1 MAGSGSGFSELLAN
15 RDMFLR
21 VGKGMVASGFA
32 KHRGVLSQMLE
43 LRAAEDP
50 NRVGLYVENGGAY
63 PDDRLTY
70 AMLWAN
76 SLRLAQALRTEGF
89 QRGDKLALVMRNHPE
104 FIYAWAACSMLGCVL
119 VPIDPRGKGEKLI
132 YQLGD
137 SDARAVITTG
147 DLLPE
152 VSAAV
157 DVVPGLEKVYLA
169 MKPDAD
175 PALASRFQTVNEWL
189 ERREVFGIDDR
200 ADNPAAP
207 VQIIYTSGVTG
218 NPKGVTLDSL
228 RNAMYCLL
236 GFAVWNY
243 RPDDRLYTG
252 LSLAH
257 GNAQAVTLIPGLN
270 MKLPVVISQRFTKSR
285 IWDVCRRYGCTTFSL
300 LGGMMSGIFNE
311 PPRRNDAQNP
321 VRVVISAGTP
331 LAIWE
336 EFEKRF
342 DVQILEWYGAIEGGL
357 AYKPVGVGPIGSFGK
372 PIPGML
378 QMKVVDEE
386 DNEVPAGVSGE
397 LVSRMAL
404 SSANKV
410 DYYKKPDA
418 SAEKMRG
425 GWLHSGDIVHRDEN
439 GWFFFDYRKGGALR
453 RQGDFIKPDLVERVI
468 GELPEVSEV
477 CVYGIPAASGAPG
490 ESDLVAA
497 VAPFPGMTIDPSAV
511 ISFCASRLEGN
522 SVPSHIQIVDEIPKS
537 PSEKY
542 LDRVLRERFEAS
554 PGRSASGIPSIDRGY

>member
-1 MAGSGSGFSELLAN
+1 MASSASGLSEILAA

-21 VGKGMVASGFA
+21 VGRGMLSSGFP
-32 KHRGVLSQMLE
+32 KHRGVLSKMLE
-43 LRAAEDP
+43 LRASEDP
-50 NRVGLYVENGGAY
+50 NRVGLYIENGGAY

-76 SLRLAQALRTEGF
+76 SLRLASALRNEGF
-89 QRGDKLALVMRNHPE
+89 QQGDKLALVMRNHPE
-104 FIYAWAACSMLGCVL
+104 FLYAWAACSMLGCVL
-119 VPIDPRGKGEKLI
+119 VPIDPRGKGEKLV

-137 SDARAVITTG
+137 SDAKAVMTTG

-152 VSAAV
+152 VAAAV
-157 DVVPGLEKVYLA
+157 DEVVGVEKIYLA

-175 PALASRFQTVNEWL
+175 PSLASRYQTVNEWL
-189 ERREVFGIDDR
+189 DRREVFGIDNR
-200 ADNPAAP
+200 VDNPTAP

-236 GFAVWNY
+236 GFAVWDY
-243 RPDDRLYTG
+243 QRDDIVYTG

-257 GNAQAVTLIPGLN
+257 GNAQAVTVIPGLN
-270 MKLPVVISQRFTKSR
+270 MKLPIVISQRFTKSR
-285 IWDVCRRYGCTTFSL
+285 IWDVCRQYGCTTFSL
-300 LGGMMSGIFNE
+300 LGGMMAGIFNE
-311 PPRRNDAQNP
+311 PPRRDDAANP

-331 LAIWE
+331 LPIWE
-336 EFEKRF
+336 EFEERF
-342 DVQILEWYGAIEGGL
+342 GVKILEWYGAIEGGL
-357 AYKPVGVGPIGSFGK
+357 AYKPVGAGPIGSFGK
-372 PIPGML
+372 PIPGMIK
-378 QMKVVDEE
+378 MMVVDEE
-386 DNEVPAGVSGE
+386 DNEVPAGENGE
-397 LVSRMAL
+397 LVSRMVLA
-404 SSANKV
+404 SANKV

-425 GWLHSGDIVHRDEN
+425 GWLHSGDIVHRDEE

-468 GELPEVSEV
+468 GEMAEISEV
-477 CVYGIPAASGAPG
+477 CVYGIPAESGAPG

-497 VAPFPGMTIDPSAV
+497 VAPFPGMTIDPDAV
-511 ISFCASRLEGN
+511 IRFCTSRLESN
-522 SVPSHIQIVDEIPKS
+522 SVPSHIQVVDEIPKS

-542 LDRVLRERFEAS
+542 LDRLLRERFEAS
-554 PGRSASGIPSIDRGY
+554 RV